1 MWTRHLLQMAACGE
15 KRYIINIDIL
25 TTEFISNKKRYR
37 KFKGKE
43 LMPTK
48 HQITRLVML
57 LIYPIAQIIYRP
69 VSKKYLT
76 VFLFHE
82 VTDTPSKFQLANS
95 NFTSVKYFKRNIS
108 WIAKNYKVI
117 DVSQIRNLPTNEAKP
132 FAIITFDD
140 AWKGQLEAVKHIHE
154 KCDFAFTLFTNLG
167 TVNSGID
174 IAALKS
180 FAKIKVPSFD
190 EFLVFPEQENS
201 KIGEFL
207 NWQGEILTIDEIEE
221 INHLTNS
228 TLANHSLHHF
238 PASELSIDNFTLN
251 VDLNQKKLATYKSF
265 KNYFAFPFGRP
276 EIDFDAQHIDLLK
289 KRNYEYIFS
298 ADGKLNKLPLE
309 NQVTLSRVNFSP
321 TDCMKS
327 DFWWATNKNTLLR
340 RS

>member
-1 MWTRHLLQMAACGE
+1 
-15 KRYIINIDIL
+15 
-25 TTEFISNKKRYR
+25 
-37 KFKGKE
+37 
-43 LMPTK
+43 MPTK
-48 HQITRLVML
+48 HQIIRLVMF
-57 LIYPIAQIIYRP
+57 LIYPIAHIIYRP

-95 NFTSVKYFKRNIS
+95 NYTSVKNFKRNIS

-117 DVSQIRNLPTNEAKP
+117 DISHIRDLPTNQAKP
-132 FAIITFDD
+132 LAIVTFDD
-140 AWKGQLEAVKHIHE
+140 AWKGQLEAAKLIQE
-154 KCDFAFTLFTNLG
+154 KYDFAFTLFTNLG
-167 TVNSGID
+167 TVNSRID

-180 FAKIKVPSFD
+180 FTKIKVPSFD
-190 EFLVFPEQENS
+190 EFLIVPERES
-201 KIGEFL
+201 SIFGEFL
-207 NWQGEILTIDEIEE
+207 DWQGEILTVDEIEG

-251 VDLNQKKLATYKSF
+251 VDLNQKKLATYKSS

-276 EIDFDAQHIDLLK
+276 KIDFDAQHIDLLK

-309 NQVTLSRVNFSP
+309 NRVTLSRVNFSP

-327 DFWWATNKNTLLR
+327 DFWWATNKNILLR

>member
-1 MWTRHLLQMAACGE
+1 M
-15 KRYIINIDIL
+15 
-25 TTEFISNKKRYR
+25 ISEIQGR
-37 KFKGKE
+37 E
-43 LMPTK
+43 VMPTK
-48 HQITRLVML
+48 HQITRLVMF
-57 LIYPIAQIIYRP
+57 LIYPIAHIIYRP
-69 VSKKYLT
+69 ISRKYLT

-95 NFTSVKYFKRNIS
+95 NYTSVKNFKRNIS

-117 DVSQIRNLPTNEAKP
+117 DVSQIGDLPTNQAKP

-140 AWKGQLEAVKHIHE
+140 AWKGQMEAVKHIQE
-154 KCDFAFTLFTNLG
+154 KYDFAFTFFTNFG
-167 TVNSGID
+167 TVNSRID
-174 IAALKS
+174 VAALKS
-180 FAKIKVPSFD
+180 FTKIKMPSFD
-190 EFLVFPEQENS
+190 EFLVVPERES
-201 KIGEFL
+201 LIFGDFL
-207 NWQGEILTIDEIEE
+207 DWQGEILTVDEIEW

-238 PASELSIDNFTLN
+238 AASELSIDNFTIN
-251 VDLNQKKLATYKSF
+251 VDLNQKKLAKYKSF

-276 EIDFDAQHIDLLK
+276 EIDFDAQHVDLLK

-309 NQVTLSRVNFSP
+309 NRSTLSRVNFSP

-327 DFWWATNKNTLLR
+327 DFWWATNKNILLR

>member
-1 MWTRHLLQMAACGE
+1 
-15 KRYIINIDIL
+15 
-25 TTEFISNKKRYR
+25 
-37 KFKGKE
+37 
-43 LMPTK
+43 MPTK
-48 HQITRLVML
+48 HQITRLIMF
-57 LIYPIAQIIYRP
+57 LIYPIAHIIYRP

-95 NFTSVKYFKRNIS
+95 NYTSVKNFKRNIS

-117 DVSQIRNLPTNEAKP
+117 DVSQIRDLPTNQAKP
-132 FAIITFDD
+132 FAVITFDD
-140 AWKGQLEAVKHIHE
+140 AWKGQLEAVKHIQE
-154 KCDFAFTLFTNLG
+154 KYDFAFTFFTNLG
-167 TVNSGID
+167 TVNSQID

-180 FAKIKVPSFD
+180 FTKIKMPSFD
-190 EFLVFPEQENS
+190 EFLVVPERES
-201 KIGEFL
+201 SIFGDFL
-207 NWQGEILTIDEIEE
+207 DWQGEILAVEEIEE

-238 PASELSIDNFTLN
+238 PASELSIDDFTLN
-251 VDLNQKKLATYKSF
+251 VDLNQKKLATYKSS

-276 EIDFDAQHIDLLK
+276 KIDFDSQHIDLLK
-289 KRNYEYIFS
+289 KRYYEHIFS

-309 NQVTLSRVNFSP
+309 NRSTLSRVNFSP